1 MLEEVLIDKIVAGGQ
16 GIGTLGDGRKVFV
29 WGVLPGELAL
39 VRVYKKKKDYAEA
52 VVEKII
58 KPSSNRIESL
68 EPLTYL
74 ANSPW
79 QIVDFD
85 TEAKLKEQILREVF
99 SREGLEITWQDFYQN
114 DQAYNYRNKMEYN
127 FWFDKETDRLDLAIH
142 ARASHR
148 KIAVKISQ
156 LASESINQ
164 AGINLVNYLNH
175 KQIAGRD
182 IKSVILRSSQT
193 GETGIS
199 LFIKNKELLDKLA
212 DFSTTFALGEVVF
225 SDPKSPASVVTS
237 SLSQS
242 SSFLSDKLLGRN
254 FRYSVRSFFQVNIPV
269 YEEVLK
275 MIATYVNK
283 SGLSEVID
291 LYSGVGSI
299 GLSVVS
305 DSQQL
310 TLVDISQ
317 DSIDQALINIEGRP
331 NCHAVAAK
339 SEDIVDLIKPD
350 SLVILDPPRAGL
362 HPKVI
367 AKILESKPPLL
378 VYLSCNPTTQAR
390 DLKLLLEAGYLIQ
403 MAKGYNFFPR
413 TPHIESLVIL
423 RR

>member
-16 GIGTLGDGRKVFV
+16 GIGTSSDGRKVFV

-58 KPSSNRIESL
+58 ESSSSRIEPI

-79 QIVDFD
+79 QIVDFKK
-85 TEAKLKEQILREVF
+85 EEKLKEQILEEVF
-99 SREGLEITWQDFYQN
+99 SREDLDITWQDFYQN
-114 DQAYNYRNKMEYN
+114 DYAYNYRNKMEYS
-127 FWFDKETDRLDLAIH
+127 FWFDKEVDRLDLAIH
-142 ARASHR
+142 ARSSHR
-148 KIAVKISQ
+148 KIAVEKSQ
-156 LASESINQ
+156 LASEAINQ
-164 AGINLVNYLNH
+164 TGINLVNYLNH

-182 IKSVILRSSQT
+182 LKSVILRST
-193 GETGIS
+193 KKGETGAS
-199 LFIKNKELLDKLA
+199 LFIKNKEVFDKLA
-212 DFSTTFALGEVVF
+212 DFTTTFALSEVIF
-225 SDPKSPASVVTS
+225 SDPKSPASVATS
-237 SLSQS
+237 SLSQPS
-242 SSFLSDKLLGRN
+242 SLLADELLGRN

-275 MIATYVNK
+275 LIANYVNK
-283 SGLSEVID
+283 SGLNEVLD

-299 GLSVVS
+299 GLSVIN

-310 TLVDISQ
+310 TLVDVSK
-317 DSIDQALINIEGRP
+317 DSIDQALINIEDRP
-331 NCHAVAAK
+331 NCHALAAK

-362 HPKVI
+362 HPKLVT
-367 AKILESKPPLL
+367 KIVESKPPLL
-378 VYLSCNPTTQAR
+378 VYLSCNPATQAR
-390 DLKLLLEAGYLIQ
+390 DLKILLGSGYSIQ

-413 TPHIESLVIL
+413 TPHIESLIIL
-423 RR
+423 QR

>member
-148 KIAVKISQ
+148 KIAFKISQ